1 MFVVVLF
8 YFLFSDNT
16 VVSPKQKTK
25 QKDTVVSP
33 KQKTKQKEI
42 QQTSNFNSNMTS
54 FFLFVNKRAINR
66 LGIVPLAHAP
76 VHTFKPGNKIIK

>member
-42 QQTSNFNSNMTS
+42 QQTSNFNSNMS
-54 FFLFVNKRAINR
+54 EKR
-66 LGIVPLAHAP
+66 
-76 VHTFKPGNKIIK
+76 K